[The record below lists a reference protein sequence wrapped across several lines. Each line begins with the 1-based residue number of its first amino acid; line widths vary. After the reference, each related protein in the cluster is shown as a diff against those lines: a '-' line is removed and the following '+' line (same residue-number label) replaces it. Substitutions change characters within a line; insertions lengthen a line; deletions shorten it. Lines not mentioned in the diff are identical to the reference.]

1 MPVVPFTLSEVVP
14 WGRTGEEYRRM
25 FALTPEDLGGRIVG
39 VGDGP
44 ASFNA
49 EATAAGARV
58 VSVDPLYR
66 FGRAEIAGRIDEVF
80 DEVMAQ
86 TRANP
91 GEFVWGPVVA
101 DPDHLARLRGGAMD
115 RFLADYDAG
124 RAEGRYLDGELPAL
138 PFADGSFDVALCSHF
153 LFLYSQQLGFDF
165 HLAAVRELCRVAAD
179 VRIFPLRQ
187 LGATPSPHVEG
198 VVAALAAE
206 PGLSVA
212 VEPVDYEFQRGGNR
226 MLHVRRV

>member
-1 MPVVPFTLSEVVP
+1 MPAVPFTLSEVVP
-14 WGRTGEEYRRM
+14 WGRAWDEYRRM
-25 FALTPEDLGGRIVG
+25 FALTPADLEGRILG

-66 FGRAEIAGRIDEVF
+66 FTRAEIAGRIDEVF

-86 TRANP
+86 TRANQ

-101 DPDHLARLRGGAMD
+101 DLDHLARLRGGAMD
-115 RFLADYDAG
+115 RFLADYDTG
-124 RAEGRYLDGELPAL
+124 RAEGRYLDGELPSL
-138 PFADGSFDVALCSHF
+138 PFPDHSFDLALCSHF

-165 HLAAVRELCRVAAD
+165 HLASVRELCRVAAD
-179 VRIFPLRQ
+179 VRVFPLLQ
-187 LGATPSPHVEG
+187 LGATPSPHLDG
-198 VVAALAAE
+198 VVAALAADPALE
-206 PGLSVA
+206 VA
-212 VEPVDYEFQRGGNR
+212 VEPVDYEFQRGGDR